1 MAPTS
6 SSVRP
11 YCGREPY
18 IFISYAHRNETE
30 VYRIIERMQAEGY
43 RIWYDRGIDPG
54 TEWADNIAERVAS
67 CDYFIAFITKE
78 YLKSTNCLDELSFA
92 RDKEKKRLLV
102 YLSNVTLPDGI
113 SMRSNRLQAIHKYAY
128 AQEEEFYEKLFRA
141 KGIDSSRAASSDRP
155 ESAVAPYVE
164 ESPRESE
171 ERISAPLPG
180 GEACQEQRAER
191 TQPAVLPSAAV
202 QAVAARFAAALWRHR
217 RFLLLAAAAC
227 TVLFLIS
234 SGLFEKKGTD
244 TPGDRDAAEEEEP
257 EIVLDSKDLGG
268 MAFGMSL
275 EEIRAVLTAGG
286 MKENSTAY
294 DAEGMLL
301 AEYVPVGDAYGKE
314 AGSIIEAQSLYGR
327 EIRNLTAYFG
337 AEGLYQVRYTLDAE
351 QDANGKALLKNLSAK
366 YGSPSIQYDSSYQW
380 VMVGDVALGYFP
392 VSGVNEDVIRI
403 AVPHETYLDMRGF
416 VWGMS
421 PDETKEA
428 EEGQELPLTLTKSGQ
443 NSDGCPYQFYEGEWE
458 VYGSPV
464 ELATLNFMEDQLVE
478 MKYILSGRSYDRVV
492 ADCTALYGQGGAIAQ
507 DGSAMGWNVW
517 MFRPDT
523 GSSVLIGI
531 SVVKAE
537 NGARLTFRDLE
548 RYEQLRP

>member
-180 GEACQEQRAER
+180 AMSGTARGENAACGTALSGS
-191 TQPAVLPSAAV
+191 TGCCGAFCGSAVEA
-202 QAVAARFAAALWRHR
+202 QAVFTSCGGSMHR
-217 RFLLLAAAAC
+217 S
-227 TVLFLIS
+227 VS
-234 SGLFEKKGTD
+234 
-244 TPGDRDAAEEEEP
+244 
-257 EIVLDSKDLGG
+257 DL
-268 MAFGMSL
+268 
-275 EEIRAVLTAGG
+275 
-286 MKENSTAY
+286 
-294 DAEGMLL
+294 
-301 AEYVPVGDAYGKE
+301 
-314 AGSIIEAQSLYGR
+314 
-327 EIRNLTAYFG
+327 
-337 AEGLYQVRYTLDAE
+337 
-351 QDANGKALLKNLSAK
+351 
-366 YGSPSIQYDSSYQW
+366 
-380 VMVGDVALGYFP
+380 
-392 VSGVNEDVIRI
+392 
-403 AVPHETYLDMRGF
+403 
-416 VWGMS
+416 
-421 PDETKEA
+421 
-428 EEGQELPLTLTKSGQ
+428 
-443 NSDGCPYQFYEGEWE
+443 
-458 VYGSPV
+458 
-464 ELATLNFMEDQLVE
+464 
-478 MKYILSGRSYDRVV
+478 
-492 ADCTALYGQGGAIAQ
+492 
-507 DGSAMGWNVW
+507 
-517 MFRPDT
+517 
-523 GSSVLIGI
+523 
-531 SVVKAE
+531 
-537 NGARLTFRDLE
+537 
-548 RYEQLRP
+548 LRPV

>member
-141 KGIDSSRAASSDRP
+141 KGIESSRAASSDRP
-155 ESAVAPYVE
+155 ESAAAPHVE
-164 ESPRESE
+164 EE
-171 ERISAPLPG
+171 ETIALLPG
-180 GEACQEQRAER
+180 EETGQKQRAEEP
-191 TQPAVLPSAAV
+191 QSAALPLSAV
-202 QAVAARFAAALWRHR
+202 QSGAARFMAALWGHR
-217 RFLLLAAAAC
+217 RLFLLAAAVC

-244 TPGDRDAAEEEEP
+244 TPGDRDAAEEEDP

-275 EEIRAVLTAGG
+275 EEIRAILTAGS
-286 MKENSTAY
+286 MKENNTAY

-327 EIRNLTAYFG
+327 EIRNLTAYFD

-380 VMVGDVALGYFP
+380 VMGGDVVLGYFP
-392 VSGVNEDVIRI
+392 VTGVNEDVIRI

-428 EEGQELPLTLTKSGQ
+428 EEEQELPLTLTKSGQ

-478 MKYILSGRSYDRVV
+478 MKYILSGRSYDQVV

-517 MFRPDT
+517 MFQPDT

>member
-141 KGIDSSRAASSDRP
+141 KGIESSREASSDHP
-155 ESAVAPYVE
+155 ESAVAPHVE
-164 ESPRESE
+164 EE
-171 ERISAPLPG
+171 ETIALLPG
-180 GEACQEQRAER
+180 EEAGQKQRAEEP
-191 TQPAVLPSAAV
+191 QSAALSAV
-202 QAVAARFAAALWRHR
+202 QSGAARFMAALWGHR
-217 RFLLLAAAAC
+217 RLFLLAAAVC
-227 TVLFLIS
+227 TALFLIS

-275 EEIRAVLTAGG
+275 EEIRAILTAGS
-286 MKENSTAY
+286 MKENNTAY
-294 DAEGMLL
+294 DAEGILL

-327 EIRNLTAYFG
+327 EIRNLTAYFD

-380 VMVGDVALGYFP
+380 VMGGDVALGYFP
-392 VSGVNEDVIRI
+392 VTGVNEDVIRI

-478 MKYILSGRSYDRVV
+478 MKYILSGRSYDQVV

-517 MFRPDT
+517 MFQPDT